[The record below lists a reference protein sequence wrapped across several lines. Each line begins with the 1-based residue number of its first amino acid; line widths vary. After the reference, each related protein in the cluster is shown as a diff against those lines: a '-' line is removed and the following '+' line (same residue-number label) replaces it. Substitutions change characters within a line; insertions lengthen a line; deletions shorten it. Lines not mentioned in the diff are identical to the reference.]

1 MALLIK
7 ADELKGLI
15 SIPEAIAAV
24 REGFRDQGE
33 KPAYSAPRIRIQHE
47 DRRVSVHTGGCHRL
61 QVAGTFIHVERFTFR
76 GGAQQYERAGKRV
89 YVAYDSETAELKT
102 IIVGSLPL
110 FEEPPQ
116 DWFGTET
123 PITGAVGTDVLARP
137 DCHVLGLYG
146 TGRQARRHLVTLC
159 TIRTGIE
166 EARVYSRSPANRAAF
181 LERMQPQV
189 RCRIVLVDAPERAA
203 RGADLICL
211 ATGSNVPV
219 LFGAWLSPGQH
230 VTSIVA
236 SNKGVLQQGS
246 VARPRRELDDAVI
259 ARAHRVIATLKD
271 QAIMD
276 EQADLFEPVAKGITS
291 WDRIADLGEL
301 ITGKALGRQSRN
313 EITVF
318 KQNSDQG
325 VGFMALAKLAHDKAR
340 EAGLGIEI

>member
-1 MALLIK
+1 MALIIK
-7 ADELKGLI
+7 ADDLKGLI

-47 DRRVSVHTGGCHRL
+47 DRRVSVHPGGCHRL
-61 QVAGTFIHVERFTFR
+61 QVAGAFIHVERFTFL
-76 GGAQQYERAGKRV
+76 GGAQQYEKAGKRV

-110 FEEPPQ
+110 FDEPPQ

-123 PITGAVGTDVLARP
+123 AITGAVGTDILARP
-137 DCHVLGLYG
+137 DCGLLALYG
-146 TGRQARRHLVTLC
+146 TGRQARRHLVAMC
-159 TIRTGIE
+159 TIRPSIE
-166 EARVYSRSPANRAAF
+166 RVHVFSRNAGNRAAF
-181 LERMQPQV
+181 AARMQPQV
-189 RCRIVLVDAPERAA
+189 RARIIAVETPAAAA

-219 LFGAWLSPGQH
+219 LLGDWLEKGQH

-236 SNKGVLQQGS
+236 SNKGVLLQGS
-246 VARPRRELDDAVI
+246 VSRPRREFDDQVI
-259 ARAHRVIATLKD
+259 ARADRVIATLKE

-276 EQADLFEPVAKGITS
+276 EQADLFEPVQRGITS
-291 WDRIADLGEL
+291 WEQISDLGEL
-301 ITGKALGRQSRN
+301 VAGKVAGRRARD

-340 EAGLGIEI
+340 RHGLGIEI